1 MEQLLGPYG
10 FSIMKS
16 HLEDMFYSS
25 KEILLLVKHNMSRSV
40 KSVGEMHCTVLYVPR
55 YWVGCRLQV
64 SANRIKNYCLEDEYT
79 HFGKIQFHSLR
90 RAALSGTIHIRGL
103 GVKAEWAPC
112 PDACLCFSSVV
123 SLQLLLPLPIQS
135 SWAHVSCCLEEGE
148 TMANCLSVPP
158 FCPPRLVLPVLPF
171 PSVPSVLASKAWGQ
185 VCDCCK
191 KRLCSEMCEVRALEW
206 AALQRQPE
214 LVRELGAMPWDLP
227 HFLLVLIS
235 IYEFVVFNT

>member
-1 MEQLLGPYG
+1 MFDMKQVLGAYG
-10 FSIMKS
+10 FSIVKS

-25 KEILLLVKHNMSRSV
+25 KEILLLVKHNMSRSM

-103 GVKAEWAPC
+103 GVKAKWAPC

-123 SLQLLLPLPIQS
+123 SLQLLLPLPILS
-135 SWAHVSCCLEEGE
+135 SRVL
-148 TMANCLSVPP
+148 LSGGRWDHGQLP
-158 FCPPRLVLPVLPF
+158 FCPTILPTKAGLASAAFSFSAISAGKQSMGAGVWLLQEALVFRDVRGEGTWMSCSAETAWTCKRAGGNAMRPTTF
-171 PSVPSVLASKAWGQ
+171 PSGAHLYLW
-185 VCDCCK
+185 VCC
-191 KRLCSEMCEVRALEW
+191 
-206 AALQRQPE
+206 
-214 LVRELGAMPWDLP
+214 
-227 HFLLVLIS
+227 
-235 IYEFVVFNT
+235 T